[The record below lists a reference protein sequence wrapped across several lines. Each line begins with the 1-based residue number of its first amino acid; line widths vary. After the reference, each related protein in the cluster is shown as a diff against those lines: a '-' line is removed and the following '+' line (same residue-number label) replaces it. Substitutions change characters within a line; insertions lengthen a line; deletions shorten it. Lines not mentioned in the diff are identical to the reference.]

1 MVKFIKEDK
10 KYKNNIGEDS
20 ELKRTDSSRVIPP
33 CLISEKKPLEMTR
46 R

>member
-1 MVKFIKEDK
+1 MMKFIKEDK

-20 ELKRTDSSRVIPP
+20 ELKRTDSSRVISPG
-33 CLISEKKPLEMTR
+33 LKKPLEMTR